1 MTDKAKAPGSEIFDQ
16 ALKNYEQTLRSGLK
30 LQEEAGRWFTGLLT
44 QANSAQDWQKR
55 VTVATNEVISPA
67 QKRMEDYLALIEQNN
82 RTNVDLLKK
91 ALEAAQTAAPSE
103 CQAKW
108 VDFWGATLNAMQ
120 ANAQA
125 VTQINAKMIDSWI
138 SFLKKNAV
146 ELSEAAPSKA

>member
-1 MTDKAKAPGSEIFDQ
+1 
-16 ALKNYEQTLRSGLK
+16 
-30 LQEEAGRWFTGLLT
+30 
-44 QANSAQDWQKR
+44 
-55 VTVATNEVISPA
+55 
-67 QKRMEDYLALIEQNN
+67 
-82 RTNVDLLKK
+82 
-91 ALEAAQTAAPSE
+91 
-103 CQAKW
+103 